1 MLDWQNERD
10 KWKFFETYPIS
21 FVASRDVT
29 WRHVGDLQPDL
40 IQHFNPISW
49 DFVDNVG
56 VVSVDVCID
65 NVNFKPVFFVWT
77 KFSIDFLW
85 PLL

>member
-1 MLDWQNERD
+1 
-10 KWKFFETYPIS
+10 
-21 FVASRDVT
+21 VASRDVT

-65 NVNFKPVFFVWT
+65 NVNLKPVFLFGRN
-77 KFSIDFLW
+77 FQSISFGIYNKTFYTDN
-85 PLL
+85 